1 MALMLNNLTYT
12 QPSKRGRLYIFELSF
27 ILLRCKKSPHHNYAG
42 NKTRYSVSTILT
54 IERAERDKDSSEQQ
68 FKHIQSNH
76 RVDCGER
83 LVTKIFRAQ
92 IAPLKFNNDL
102 ESPTR
107 HCRDFHWKFKS
118 FNYSNWSAKT
128 ISRVNNTFGV

>member
-1 MALMLNNLTYT
+1 MNRLSYFS
-12 QPSKRGRLYIFELSF
+12 PSQIDFVYV
-27 ILLRCKKSPHHNYAG
+27 G
-42 NKTRYSVSTILT
+42 NETLYSVSTILT

-76 RVDCGER
+76 REDCGER

-102 ESPTR
+102 ESPTLLR
-107 HCRDFHWKFKS
+107 T
-118 FNYSNWSAKT
+118 AT
-128 ISRVNNTFGV
+128 L